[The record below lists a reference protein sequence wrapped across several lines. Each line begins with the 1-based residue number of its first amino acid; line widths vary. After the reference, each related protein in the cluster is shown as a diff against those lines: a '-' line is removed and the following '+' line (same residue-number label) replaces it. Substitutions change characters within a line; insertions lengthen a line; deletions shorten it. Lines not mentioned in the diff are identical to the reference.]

1 MVQTIPQEFWRRGYK
16 NQLCVDF
23 SSVVVETM
31 SERDTDTKG
40 IDWKQADVRQM
51 DLIPS
56 DSVDI
61 AFDKGTLDAMIH
73 GSPWDPPDEVLNNT
87 GRYIREVY
95 RVLKSDATFLY
106 ITYRQPHFIKP
117 LLECEGVVW
126 DIQVDILGGAD
137 GSFDYHG
144 FVLKKL
150 SPPVPA
156 STERETQKADS
167 G

>member
-1 MVQTIPQEFWRRGYK
+1 
-16 NQLCVDF
+16 
-23 SSVVVETM
+23 M
-31 SERDTDTKG
+31 SERDTNTKG

-73 GSPWDPPDEVLNNT
+73 GSPWDPPDEVLDNT

-95 RVLKSDATFLY
+95 RVLKSDAIFLY

-117 LLECEGVVW
+117 LLECGGVVW

-137 GSFDYHG
+137 GSLDYHG

-150 SPPVPA
+150 SRPVAA
-156 STERETQKADS
+156 STERETQRVDS